1 MFPLKAF
8 YWGQSGA
15 RDNFS
20 LQISNI
26 ANEAYRSLGEKPVII
41 GECGIPMD
49 MQYVSSLA
57 CEAAA
62 QGPRLHCSKG
72 QSFKTD
78 NWKWQLRMM
87 DAMLT
92 AMERSLVGFT

>member
-8 YWGQSGA
+8 YWGHRGV

-20 LQISNI
+20 LQISRI

-49 MQYVSSLA
+49 MKYVS
-57 CEAAA
+57 
-62 QGPRLHCSKG
+62 
-72 QSFKTD
+72 QSSPT
-78 NWKWQLRMM
+78 LR
-87 DAMLT
+87 ALLINIT
-92 AMERSLVGFT
+92 VLQ